1 MEGIKME
8 VLHQEHLEWLNKL
21 DFYKDDIAI
30 LKKRIE
36 EVASKN
42 TGHEVMAMI
51 EHFQNQ
57 LIIQRNELDEFR
69 HAIKEHENEVEAAV
83 KANPTATN
91 RQRLSDDPMLRTR
104 MERYETIFNELRM
117 ELYRFLSKSL

>member
-1 MEGIKME
+1 
-8 VLHQEHLEWLNKL
+8 
-21 DFYKDDIAI
+21 
-30 LKKRIE
+30 
-36 EVASKN
+36 
-42 TGHEVMAMI
+42 MAMI

-69 HAIKEHENEVEAAV
+69 HAIKEHENELEAAV
-83 KANPTATN
+83 KSNPTATN

>member
-30 LKKRIE
+30 LKRRIE
-36 EVASKN
+36 EVAAKN
-42 TGHEVMAMI
+42 TGHDVMAMI

-83 KANPTATN
+83 KSNPTATN

>member
-30 LKKRIE
+30 LKRRIE
-36 EVASKN
+36 EVAAKN
-42 TGHEVMAMI
+42 TGHDVMAMI

-69 HAIKEHENEVEAAV
+69 HAIKEHENELEAAV
-83 KANPTATN
+83 KSNPTATN

-117 ELYRFLSKSL
+117 ELYRFFSKSL

>member
-30 LKKRIE
+30 LKRRIE
-36 EVASKN
+36 EVAAKN
-42 TGHEVMAMI
+42 TGHDVMAMI

-69 HAIKEHENEVEAAV
+69 HAIKEHENELEAAV
-83 KANPTATN
+83 KSNPTATN
-91 RQRLSDDPMLRTR
+91 RQRLSDDPMLRSR

>member
-30 LKKRIE
+30 LKRRIE

-42 TGHEVMAMI
+42 TGHDVMAMI

-69 HAIKEHENEVEAAV
+69 HAIKEHEIELEAAV
-83 KANPTATN
+83 KSNPTATN

-104 MERYETIFNELRM
+104 MERYETIFNEMRM

>member
-30 LKKRIE
+30 LKRRIE
-36 EVASKN
+36 EVAAKN
-42 TGHEVMAMI
+42 TGHDVMAMI

-69 HAIKEHENEVEAAV
+69 HAIKEHENELEAAV
-83 KANPTATN
+83 KSNPTATN

-104 MERYETIFNELRM
+104 MERNTRYLLHLHRKMIR
-117 ELYRFLSKSL
+117 KSQ

>member
-30 LKKRIE
+30 LKRRIE
-36 EVASKN
+36 EVAAKN
-42 TGHEVMAMI
+42 TGHDVMAMI

-69 HAIKEHENEVEAAV
+69 HAIKEHENELEAAV
-83 KANPTATN
+83 KSNPTATN

>member
-30 LKKRIE
+30 LKRRIE

-42 TGHEVMAMI
+42 TGHDVMAMI

-83 KANPTATN
+83 KSNPTATN

-104 MERYETIFNELRM
+104 MERYETIFNEMRM

>member
-30 LKKRIE
+30 LKRRIE
-36 EVASKN
+36 EVAAKN
-42 TGHEVMAMI
+42 TGHDVMAMI

-69 HAIKEHENEVEAAV
+69 HAIKEHENELEAAV
-83 KANPTATN
+83 KSNPTATN
-91 RQRLSDDPMLRTR
+91 RQRLSDDPMLSAR

>member
-30 LKKRIE
+30 LKRRIE
-36 EVASKN
+36 EVAAKN
-42 TGHEVMAMI
+42 TGHDVMAMI

-83 KANPTATN
+83 KSNPTATN

-104 MERYETIFNELRM
+104 MERYETIFNEMRM

>member
-30 LKKRIE
+30 LKRRIE
-36 EVASKN
+36 EVAAKN
-42 TGHEVMAMI
+42 TGHDVMAMI

-69 HAIKEHENEVEAAV
+69 HAIKEHENELEAAV
-83 KANPTATN
+83 KSNPTATN
-91 RQRLSDDPMLRTR
+91 RQRISDDPMLRTR